1 MRQLSCSNKGLL
13 VESRS
18 EEDYYPDLL
27 RPFSTY
33 FSEGVTF
40 NKPAWS
46 PIYDDALSFGQIIT
60 PSMPVYKYGNNTRVL
75 VAVVGLD
82 VTLSYLQNEL
92 NLAIDNLNLE
102 FINSDVYDS

>member
-1 MRQLSCSNKGLL
+1 
-13 VESRS
+13 
-18 EEDYYPDLL
+18 
-27 RPFSTY
+27 
-33 FSEGVTF
+33 
-40 NKPAWS
+40 
-46 PIYDDALSFGQIIT
+46 
-60 PSMPVYKYGNNTRVL
+60 MPVYKYGNNTRVL